1 MTVRPL
7 LTTTAAWAMAV
18 AMLVAASPTDSIR
31 VTPVVSDGQVSASFD
46 VPTAFDT
53 DVQDVVQSGLLL
65 TFTFNVELRRP
76 STVWMDRVLGAT
88 TVASSVKFDNLTG
101 VYQVSKVQDGRV
113 FWSERTQEATQVRAW
128 MTAFDKV
135 ALGAREALEPN
146 ADYYVRVRMQ
156 ASPRRTFSV
165 WPWSSDAASGRA
177 DFTFIR

>member
-1 MTVRPL
+1 MNARLV
-7 LTTTAAWAMAV
+7 LTTTAVWAMAM
-18 AMLVAASPTDSIR
+18 AMLVAAAATDSIR

-46 VPTAFDT
+46 APTVFDT
-53 DVQDVVQSGLLL
+53 DAQDLVRSGLLL

-76 STVWMDRVLGAT
+76 SSVWMDHVLGTT

-113 FWSERTQEATQVRAW
+113 FWSERTQEATQVRTW

-135 ALGAREALEPN
+135 ALGSREALEPN

-156 ASPRRTFSV
+156 ASPRRTFSF